1 MSPKNENRLKLSAH
15 LLGAWFLLA
24 TPLTS
29 QTPQTPLTPAANRLT
44 FEPTTFKPASG
55 EPVAAELGTL
65 VVPQSRN
72 ASSERTIKLKLVRF
86 RSTSQNPG
94 PPIVYLAGGPGGSG
108 IDAAKGARFP
118 LFMAL
123 RELGDVIALDQRGTG
138 QAEPS
143 LRCSEWFML
152 PPAKPLDRAEA
163 EGIFAAGMKT
173 CFERLSREGIDA
185 TAYTTLESAH
195 DVDDLRQALGADK
208 ITLWG
213 ISYGTHLALA
223 TLREHGDHVDRA
235 ILAGVEPLG
244 HTLKLPSDQEALL
257 RSVSALVKSDRAV
270 AASVPDL
277 TAAIARVLARLQKE
291 PVTVTLVHPMAGQSI
306 AVQVGPLDLQYVL
319 AGMLEGPDTFAGMPD
334 FVSRLEGGDW
344 TALALQA
351 SRFSAGILPSAMSV
365 AMDCA
370 SGASAGHLG
379 RIRSEAKKTLLGD
392 AINLPFPGIC
402 QGLGVPDLG
411 DAYRKPFRSKT
422 PLLLISGTL
431 DGRTPPR
438 NAEGLMKGFT
448 RAQHL
453 VIEGAGHSD
462 PLFLSSPQILE
473 AMRSFLRGKKIPVKR
488 IVLDPVRFLPTRAVV
503 ELPGEVLS
511 RYVGTYRIE
520 GDDVRHVFKAGSI
533 LYTQRG
539 KNLPNPLR
547 PTSATDFFWE
557 GLPGAVRFEVAADG
571 KATALWVDPDGT
583 GRTLQKASKID

>member
-1 MSPKNENRLKLSAH
+1 MSPKNGNKLKLSAY

-24 TPLTS
+24 TSLTS
-29 QTPQTPLTPAANRLT
+29 QTVQAPAANRLAL
-44 FEPTTFKPASG
+44 EPTTFKPASG

-65 VVPQSRN
+65 IVPEKRQ
-72 ASSERTIKLKLVRF
+72 APSERTIKLKLVRF

-108 IDAAKGARFP
+108 IGAAKGPRFP

-123 RELGDVIALDQRGTG
+123 REFGDVIALDQRGTG
-138 QAEPS
+138 ESEPKM
-143 LRCSEWFML
+143 RCTEWFMV
-152 PPAKPLDRAEA
+152 PFDKPLDRAEA

-195 DVDDLRQALGADK
+195 DIDDLRKALGAEK

-257 RSVSALVKSDRAV
+257 RSISELAKRDRAV

-277 TAAIARVLARLQKE
+277 TAAISRLTARLRKE
-291 PVTVTLVHPMAGQSI
+291 PVTVTLAHPMTRQSI
-306 AVQVGPLDLQYVL
+306 TVQVGPLDLQYVL
-319 AGMLEGPDTFAGMPD
+319 AGMLEGPATFAGMPD

-344 TALALQA
+344 TALASQA
-351 SRFSAGILPSAMSV
+351 SLFRAGMLPSAMSV

-370 SGASAGHLG
+370 SGASTDHLA
-379 RIRSEAKKTLLGD
+379 RIQAEAKKTLLGD

-411 DAYRKPFRSKT
+411 DAYRKSFESKT

-448 RAQHL
+448 QAQHL

-473 AMRSFLRGKKIPVKR
+473 AMREFLRGKKIPATR
-488 IVLDPVRFLPTRAVV
+488 IVLDPVRFLP
-503 ELPGEVLS
+503 P
-511 RYVGTYRIE
+511 
-520 GDDVRHVFKAGSI
+520 
-533 LYTQRG
+533 
-539 KNLPNPLR
+539 
-547 PTSATDFFWE
+547 
-557 GLPGAVRFEVAADG
+557 
-571 KATALWVDPDGT
+571 
-583 GRTLQKASKID
+583 QKASKVD